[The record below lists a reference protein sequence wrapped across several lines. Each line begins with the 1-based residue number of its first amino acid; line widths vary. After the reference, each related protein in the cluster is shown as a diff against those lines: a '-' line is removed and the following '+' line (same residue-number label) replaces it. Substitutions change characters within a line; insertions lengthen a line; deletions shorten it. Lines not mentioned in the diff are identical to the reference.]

1 MPSDNKSTK
10 LLHVQNGAIRKLLYT
25 HVTDEDLKNRYR
37 AVIGRET
44 KKDIKEA
51 LQRVE
56 KAKLIEIINKS
67 PEITEEHIELCFEEN
82 RYSNRP
88 NFRLFH
94 LQSLDPQTTS
104 ASFIQAHKEDKA
116 IKKLN
121 QRLRDVPY
129 SNDNVTSLF
138 AVDQTLIDSQT
149 LEIAFKYNEKYNF
162 IDPETEQNEFI
173 YELKYGFMWINFDQR
188 YVNINLPSDLLV
200 GTLSSVAEE
209 AFACLLIPVNITKSV
224 VERVFPK
231 DSMKRTTFS
240 TTSSDASGKIEKIT
254 LADKEL
260 GNKISQNPEYE
271 GYDSPSS
278 VYQEAIDEDGEL
290 FSTLGVNCEK
300 GKIYLTRQLKAT
312 DMRRWGL
319 WRIGQIMNHM
329 NTIHANGDIEEKF
342 DSFGIADDSEV
353 KTFAY
358 GHDEKKTIVE
368 LMKAI
373 VICEKKGI
381 ESYKLLN
388 EKPEKLV
395 AALKKHMN
403 LRFRPYCEGCQEH
416 ADLVCP
422 SCGKFEIMVL
432 SRKGQ
437 VSTVKCGFCSE
448 NLELNQ
454 LTCLMSHKVRVN
466 SWYDGVLMYPNKAL
480 TSLMQRMIKKYFPE
494 VDFMAEE
501 EQFHFSNNVVHYSAN
516 KASRVM
522 YRVEDIPEFEKVWGR
537 RISKQRRE
545 ELQEVMELLKEKCS
559 KQSSDG
565 CKACQKEHSVR
576 CVMKPFVTFTNHQLH
591 PHHGQEYGDI
601 SFNMKMLN
609 MDDAVFVGIAKSYEK
624 KEITS
629 ASDKGRE
636 MLEQFYGK
644 CTDTMTHVIGIVV
657 AGELEQGFTAK
668 LQDLARRYNKKVV
681 MWNYNELLMAVDY
694 AIHKYGLSIENII
707 VDLKADG
714 SKRRGRPRNAS

>member
-1 MPSDNKSTK
+1 MPSDNKSSK
-10 LLHVQNGAIRKLLYT
+10 LLHVQNGVIRKLLYT

-37 AVIGRET
+37 LVMERET

-82 RYSNRP
+82 RYNNRP

-121 QRLRDVPY
+121 QRLRDVSY
-129 SNDNVTSLF
+129 SNDNVTSLI
-138 AVDQTLIDSQT
+138 AVDQTIIDPQT

-209 AFACLLIPVNITKSV
+209 TLACLLIPVNITKSI

-231 DSMKRTTFS
+231 DSMKRTTLS
-240 TTSSDASGKIEKIT
+240 TATSGKIEKIT

-260 GNKISQNPEYE
+260 GNKVSQNPEYE

-278 VYQEAIDEDGEL
+278 VYQEAINEDGEL
-290 FSTLGVNCEK
+290 YSTLGVNSEK
-300 GKIYLTRQLKAT
+300 GKIYLTRQLKAS

-319 WRIGQIMNHM
+319 WRIGQIMSHM
-329 NTIHANGDIEEKF
+329 NSIHTNGDIDEKF
-342 DSFGIADDSEV
+342 DAFGIAEDSEV

-358 GHDEKKTIVE
+358 GQDEKKAIVE
-368 LMKAI
+368 LMKAL
-373 VICEKKGI
+373 VICKKQGI
-381 ESYKLLN
+381 ESYRLLI

-403 LRFRPYCEGCQEH
+403 LRFRPYCDGCQEH

-437 VSTVKCGFCSE
+437 STTVKCGFCSE
-448 NLELNQ
+448 DIELDQ

-466 SWYDGVLMYPNKAL
+466 SWYDGVLMYPNTAL

-501 EQFHFSNNVVHYSAN
+501 EQFHLSNNVLHYSAN
-516 KASRVM
+516 KSSRVM
-522 YRVEDIPEFEKVWGR
+522 YRVEEIPELEKVWGR
-537 RISKQRRE
+537 RISNQRRE
-545 ELQEVMELLKEKCS
+545 DLQEVMELLKEKCS
-559 KQSSDG
+559 KQSSDA
-565 CKACQKEHSVR
+565 CKACQKEHSIR
-576 CVMKPFVTFTNHQLH
+576 CVMKPFITFTNHHLH

-657 AGELEQGFTAK
+657 AGHLEQGFTAK

-681 MWNYNELLMAVDY
+681 MWTYNELLMAVDY

-707 VDLKADG
+707 IDLKADG
-714 SKRRGRPRNAS
+714 SKRRGRPKNVS

>member
-37 AVIGRET
+37 LVIGKET
-44 KKDIKEA
+44 KRNIKDAI
-51 LQRVE
+51 QRVE

-104 ASFIQAHKEDKA
+104 ASFIQIHRIEDKG
-116 IKKLN
+116 IKKIN
-121 QRLRDVPY
+121 QLLKDVPY
-129 SNDNVTSLF
+129 SNDNVTSLI
-138 AVDQTLIDSQT
+138 AVDQTLIDPQT

-188 YVNINLPSDLLV
+188 YVNINLPNDQLV
-200 GTLSSVAEE
+200 GTLSSVAQE
-209 AFACLLIPVNITKSV
+209 AFTCLLIPVNITKSI

-231 DSMKRTTFS
+231 DSMKRTTLS
-240 TTSSDASGKIEKIT
+240 TSSSGKIEKIT

-260 GNKISQNPEYE
+260 GNKVSQNPEYE

-278 VYQEAIDEDGEL
+278 VYQEAINEDGEL
-290 FSTLGVNCEK
+290 YSTLGVNSEK
-300 GKIYLTRQLKAT
+300 GKIYLTRQLKAS

-329 NTIHANGDIEEKF
+329 NSIHTNGDVDEKF
-342 DSFGIADDSEV
+342 DAFGIVEDNEV

-358 GHDEKKTIVE
+358 GQDEKKAIIE
-368 LMKAI
+368 SMKAI
-373 VICEKKGI
+373 VICKKQGI
-381 ESYKLLN
+381 DSYRLLN
-388 EKPEKLV
+388 EKPERLV
-395 AALKKHMN
+395 AGLKKHMN
-403 LRFRPYCEGCQEH
+403 LRFRPYCDSCQEH

-432 SRKGQ
+432 SRRGQ
-437 VSTVKCGFCSE
+437 VTTVKCGFCSE
-448 NLELNQ
+448 SLELDQ
-454 LTCLMSHKVRVN
+454 LTCLMNHKVRVN
-466 SWYDGVLMYPNKAL
+466 SWYDGVLMYPNTAL
-480 TSLMQRMIKKYFPE
+480 TSLMQRLIKKYFPE
-494 VDFMAEE
+494 VDFMADE
-501 EQFHFSNNVVHYSAN
+501 EQFHLSNNVVHYSAN
-516 KASRVM
+516 KSSRVM

-537 RISKQRRE
+537 KISKQRRG

-559 KQSSDG
+559 KQSSDA

-591 PHHGQEYGDI
+591 PHHGQEFGDI

-636 MLEQFYGK
+636 MLEQFHGK

-657 AGELEQGFTAK
+657 AGKLEQGFTAK

-681 MWNYNELLMAVDY
+681 MWTYNELLMAVDY
-694 AIHKYGLSIENII
+694 AINKYGLSVENI
-707 VDLKADG
+707 VFDLKADG
-714 SKRRGRPRNAS
+714 TKRRGRPRSAS